1 MLNFPSL
8 SFIAEEFIGMSGAIE
23 KVLQPLYST
32 NSKQWFESCVC
43 SVAY

>member
-8 SFIAEEFIGMSGAIE
+8 SFIAEEFTGMSEAIE
-23 KVLQPLYST
+23 KVLQPLYRH
-32 NSKQWFESCVC
+32 NSKHWFESCVC